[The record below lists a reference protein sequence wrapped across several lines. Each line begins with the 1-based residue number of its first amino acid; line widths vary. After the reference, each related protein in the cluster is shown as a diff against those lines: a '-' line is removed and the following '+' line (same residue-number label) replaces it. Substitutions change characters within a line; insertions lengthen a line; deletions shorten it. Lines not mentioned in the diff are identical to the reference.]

1 MRRMIDLSHKLKV
14 LDENIDL
21 ITEILQ
27 QRDARY
33 VDNDSAIVVAYFLE
47 NSGIEIENDKISGV
61 YSPPKNDLKN
71 INGKQQFYKFLGKK
85 HLEEKGYEV
94 IGFEIPIQ
102 GGRTDILAK
111 NSSKNETVAVECGP
125 CRTDKAIEYL
135 RKENTVLWVIPLS
148 EINSLDNKT
157 PIFIIERGPNWDRCI
172 KLYDQLLRE
181 QLRKVR
187 SPMDD
192 L

>member
-1 MRRMIDLSHKLKV
+1 MIDLSHKLKV
-14 LDENIDL
+14 SEENIDL
-21 ITEILQ
+21 IEDIFQ
-27 QRDARY
+27 QGDARY

-47 NSGIEIENDKISGV
+47 NKGIKIENDKISGV
-61 YSPPKNDLKN
+61 YYPSENDLKN
-71 INGKQQFYKFLGKK
+71 IRGPQQFYKFLGKK
-85 HLEEKGYEV
+85 HLEGRGYEV
-94 IGFEIPIQ
+94 IGFEIPIH
-102 GGRTDILAK
+102 GGRTDILAE

-135 RKENTVLWVIPLS
+135 RKENTILWVISLS
-148 EINSLDNKT
+148 EKGSLDKEI
-157 PIFIIERGPNWDRCI
+157 PAFIIERGPNWDKCI
-172 KLYDQLLRE
+172 MLYDQFLRD